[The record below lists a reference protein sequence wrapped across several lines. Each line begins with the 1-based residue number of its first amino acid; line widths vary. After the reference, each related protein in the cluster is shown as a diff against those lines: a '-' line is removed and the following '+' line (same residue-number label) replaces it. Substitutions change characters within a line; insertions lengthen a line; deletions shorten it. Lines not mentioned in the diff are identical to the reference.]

1 MLNVQELERQWFRY
15 KLKSYI
21 PKIILFI
28 VLITL
33 SIFIIVFTFNSDI
46 SSNTSPTTSKLP
58 DSLVSVQSI
67 SKKTT
72 LPSTSIKSSQE
83 TILAE
88 PVKNGITAQEQLILQ
103 PSLDF
108 INSLKYMPEEP
119 IQKLQAKKSVQKS
132 IVTKI
137 TGLQVMEH
145 KNIKPI
151 IEKNLKPK
159 AQELTSET
167 TIKKEE
173 SPPNFTINIKQEE
186 SDIQEVIKRF
196 HNNKKPA
203 LSLFVAKRF
212 YALKRYN
219 HAYNY
224 ALITNELNSE
234 IEESWL
240 IAAKSLSKLNQKE
253 KAITLLTQFI
263 DDSKSIRAIMLLE
276 KIKSGTL

>member
-132 IVTKI
+132 IVTKK